1 MLSSRTQVL
10 VLGLHLLIEYLTFS
24 ACLCGVQHDLDDPG
38 KIKLELRI
46 TWVSKALKTWY
57 IYAHDSWC
65 FQKQSSSHPAE
76 GKYLSP
82 VLSTFA

>member
-46 TWVSKALKTWY
+46 TWVSKALKT
-57 IYAHDSWC
+57 
-65 FQKQSSSHPAE
+65 
-76 GKYLSP
+76 
-82 VLSTFA
+82 